1 MNESIRVI
9 NSVELIPLESTE
21 VNPYLTKV
29 RIKVFHLGENRNQ
42 SYIDKPTAIKMAAT
56 LRGNPIVARY
66 REEDKDFTDHGHEIT
81 IDDKGIHEKIL
92 TRPYG
97 FVDLNADV
105 WFEDYNDTD
114 EFGKVVTHTYVV
126 TNGYIWTEYYE
137 ELKNTIMDGGRP
149 QSMELDEK
157 TIQGDWST
165 KINPKYEIFI
175 INDAIITK
183 LCALGENTEP
193 CFIGSSITPLFS
205 QMNEESFVKELIDF
219 KTKFSLALNNNKG
232 GNDSMNENEKNG
244 TTQASVEPT
253 VGQSTAPAE
262 NFSNDAGKNAQTVS
276 SEIQNNVGE
285 FVKDKKD
292 DEKDT
297 DKNNSSNDDKKN
309 DTSDKD
315 NETTNEDD
323 DKKKKASTE
332 HSLEEKYQLLETQF
346 NELKDKYT
354 SLEQQNQELVAFKLN
369 VEDKEKDALIAK
381 FFMLSDEDKKNVIEN
396 KSKYSLDDIEKELSV
411 ICVRKKVNFTTED
424 NSAKTEPE
432 APTIYNLNSTQVD
445 PLPAWLRAVENHSKQ
460 NN

>member
-29 RIKVFHLGENRNQ
+29 RIKVFHLGENRNH
-42 SYIDKPTAIKMAAT
+42 SFIDKPTALKMAGT

-105 WFEDYNDTD
+105 WFEDYNDTN
-114 EFGKVVTHTYVV
+114 EFGEVVTHTYVV

-165 KINPKYEIFI
+165 KINPNYEIFI

-205 QMNEESFVKELIDF
+205 QMEEESFVKELMDF
-219 KTKFSLALNNNKG
+219 KTKFNLAL
-232 GNDSMNENEKNG
+232 
-244 TTQASVEPT
+244 
-253 VGQSTAPAE
+253 
-262 NFSNDAGKNAQTVS
+262 
-276 SEIQNNVGE
+276 
-285 FVKDKKD
+285 KKD
-292 DEKDT
+292 EG
-297 DKNNSSNDDKKN
+297 
-309 DTSDKD
+309 
-315 NETTNEDD
+315 
-323 DKKKKASTE
+323 
-332 HSLEEKYQLLETQF
+332 
-346 NELKDKYT
+346 
-354 SLEQQNQELVAFKLN
+354 
-369 VEDKEKDALIAK
+369 
-381 FFMLSDEDKKNVIEN
+381 
-396 KSKYSLDDIEKELSV
+396 
-411 ICVRKKVNFTTED
+411 
-424 NSAKTEPE
+424 
-432 APTIYNLNSTQVD
+432 
-445 PLPAWLRAVENHSKQ
+445 
-460 NN
+460 